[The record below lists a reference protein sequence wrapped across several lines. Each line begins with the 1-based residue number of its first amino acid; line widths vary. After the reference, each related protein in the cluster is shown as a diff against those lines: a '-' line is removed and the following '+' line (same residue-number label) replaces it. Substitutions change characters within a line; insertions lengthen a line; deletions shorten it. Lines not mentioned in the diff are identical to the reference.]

1 MLLDLLKKM
10 LAVRD
15 ADIINA
21 LLDKASN
28 GDVSAIKL
36 VFELTKAQP
45 DTGGGLADFS
55 NMTDEELLAL
65 VSSEQLAV
73 SSEGLL

>member
-1 MLLDLLKKM
+1 MIDILKKE
-10 LAVRD
+10 LKLRGHDVVD
-15 ADIINA
+15 ALIT
-21 LLDKASN
+21 KGEN

-36 VFELTKAQP
+36 MFELTKAQP

-73 SSEGLL
+73 SSEQ